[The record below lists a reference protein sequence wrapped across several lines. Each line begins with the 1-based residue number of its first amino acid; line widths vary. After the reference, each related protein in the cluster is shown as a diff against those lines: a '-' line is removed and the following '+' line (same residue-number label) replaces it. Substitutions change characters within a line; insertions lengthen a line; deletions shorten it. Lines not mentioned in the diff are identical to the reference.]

1 MKKKI
6 GIAAMAATL
15 AATLVTGTLITPV
28 HASQREFK
36 SCEYCHTVLFAENV
50 EAHEKNCKDNPENI
64 YGTCQYCGLE
74 ISTIMDTYMYGQLS
88 RHETRCDKNP
98 NRTYKAVSSAKEE
111 IEIEIELPEIETF
124 KCDKCGK
131 EFNTEDELKAHK
143 ESAKEEIEIEIPLPD
158 ETFKCDRCGKEFNT
172 KEELEAHKSSAKEE
186 IEIEIPLP
194 DETFKCDRCG
204 KEFNTEEELKEHK
217 AHAKEE
223 IEIEIPLPDETKTP
237 NPSAK
242 EEIEIEIE
250 IPTNDNAEQI
260 AILEAEVIEAERIAS
275 EARAE
280 ADRLTTIAVEKRAEL
295 EALRQ

>member
-6 GIAAMAATL
+6 TIAAMAATL
-15 AATLVTGTLITPV
+15 ATTLVAGTLITPV

-36 SCEYCHTVLFAENV
+36 SCEYCHTVLFAENI
-50 EAHEKNCKDNPENI
+50 EAHEKDCQKNPENI

-131 EFNTEDELKAHK
+131 EFNTKEELEAHK
-143 ESAKEEIEIEIPLPD
+143 ASAKEEIEIEIPLPD
-158 ETFKCDRCGKEFNT
+158 ETFTCDRCGKEFDT
-172 KEELEAHKSSAKEE
+172 EDELKKHKS
-186 IEIEIPLP
+186 
-194 DETFKCDRCG
+194 
-204 KEFNTEEELKEHK
+204 
-217 AHAKEE
+217 HAKEE

-250 IPTNDNAEQI
+250 IPTNDNNAEQI